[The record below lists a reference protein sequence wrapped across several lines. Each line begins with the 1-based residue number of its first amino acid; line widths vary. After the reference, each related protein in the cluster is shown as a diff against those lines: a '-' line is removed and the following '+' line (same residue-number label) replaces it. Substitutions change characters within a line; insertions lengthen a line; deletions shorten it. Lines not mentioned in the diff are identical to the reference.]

1 MKDHDDTW
9 QRLVRLARSAP
20 HESTAPAPVGFGTR
34 VAARA
39 FEARRRPDEFVVRY
53 MLRALGFAAALAVVC
68 AATNLNILSAD
79 TLAAELS
86 DDPVGQFITQ
96 L

>member
-1 MKDHDDTW
+1 MKDHNSTW
-9 QRLVRLARSAP
+9 LRLTALARR
-20 HESTAPAPVGFGTR
+20 APAEETVAPPLGFSTR
-34 VAARA
+34 VVARA
-39 FEARRRPDEFVVRY
+39 VEAQRKPDEFVVRY

-68 AATNLNILSAD
+68 AATNLNVLSAD

-86 DDPVGQFITQ
+86 DDPVGEFITQ